1 MVKKTLHKL
10 ACCRVY
16 FLALDELAYLPS
28 VFSTRQYMFANCIFW
43 HSEYKGGFCG
53 VLKKKHS
60 TREIQII
67 F

>member
-1 MVKKTLHKL
+1 MVKKTLDKL

-16 FLALDELAYLPS
+16 FLALDKLAYLPS
-28 VFSTRQYMFANCIFW
+28 VFSTRQYMFANCIFLALG
-43 HSEYKGGFCG
+43 KDGFWG

-60 TREIQII
+60 TRQIQII